1 MTLDAESKVFA
12 SDFQFP
18 TLVACTS
25 AEKIL
30 MVDILNQT
38 SKALVD
44 SADLGKG
51 SQLQSI
57 AINHKINT
65 FGVGSFDGR
74 ANISSINKS
83 VNNCYQQKAVITFKS
98 NKQDE
103 GGLTMLYPVNSVGF
117 NPRNDRWFMTAGAE
131 GCIHFWDY

>member
-1 MTLDAESKVFA
+1 MFA

-25 AEKIL
+25 AEKVLII
-30 MVDILNQT
+30 DILNQN
-38 SKALVD
+38 SKALAD
-44 SADLGKG
+44 SSDLGKG

-83 VNNCYQQKAVITFKS
+83 VNNCYQQVIYFLLRK
-98 NKQDE
+98 
-103 GGLTMLYPVNSVGF
+103 L
-117 NPRNDRWFMTAGAE
+117 
-131 GCIHFWDY
+131 